1 MNLFRVDVLIQTH
14 PLTFFPWNWTKTIK
28 TTKHLSFSRKKNLTR
43 QRRKGSTCHC
53 REKGETKFLV
63 WKYIFNCPLPHSA
76 CPSLSLSQ
84 LQLGSAQSVC
94 SNLFFCFMHFKSI
107 FHGFFFVICFLILS
121 GCFATKKLHKNIMY
135 TCLAKSLW
143 RVSWNWIFSF

>member
-28 TTKHLSFSRKKNLTR
+28 TTKHLPFSRKKNLTR

-76 CPSLSLSQ
+76 CPSLSPSQ
-84 LQLGSAQSVC
+84 LQHGSSPSVC
-94 SNLFFCFMHFKSI
+94 SNLFFCFMLFKSI
-107 FHGFFFVICFLILS
+107 FHVFFVICFLILS
-121 GCFATKKLHKNIMY
+121 GCFEIKKLHKNIMY

-143 RVSWNWIFSF
+143 RVSWN